1 MLVGCF
7 VALSLAVAIG
17 GFMLAGRFS
26 RLAILHGAA
35 GATGVLLLGLAWRHA
50 ALRGPFALDSLVL
63 AAAALCGGLVVAALK
78 YLGRPAPGLL
88 LLLHGA
94 AGGLA
99 YLLLAGFIFG

>member
-1 MLVGCF
+1 MLLGSF
-7 VALSLAVAIG
+7 VALSLAVVIG
-17 GFMLAGRFS
+17 GFMLAGKLS

-35 GATGVLLLGLAWRHA
+35 GATGLLLLILSWRHA
-50 ALRGPFALDSLVL
+50 ALRGPFAMDALVL
-63 AAAALCGGLVVAALK
+63 AAAALCGGLVVATLN